1 MINQL
6 RQSQKRERWLLYLY
20 VQSLTVDN
28 RAEKK
33 WLPCWVQM
41 KKKKKTKEEK
51 RERHEDVNSEL
62 HRHHDWLSILSAT

>member
-20 VQSLTVDN
+20 VQSLAVDN

-33 WLPCWVQM
+33 WLTCWFRGRRRRRRRRR
-41 KKKKKTKEEK
+41 EERAK
-51 RERHEDVNSEL
+51 DVNSDL
-62 HRHHDWLSILSAT
+62 HRHHDWEGMCRIA

>member
-20 VQSLTVDN
+20 VQSLAVDN

-41 KKKKKTKEEK
+41 KEEK